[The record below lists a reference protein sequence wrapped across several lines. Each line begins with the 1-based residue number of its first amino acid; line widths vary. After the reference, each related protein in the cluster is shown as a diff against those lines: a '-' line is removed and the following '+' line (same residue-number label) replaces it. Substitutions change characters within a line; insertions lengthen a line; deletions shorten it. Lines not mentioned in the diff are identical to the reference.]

1 MSWFTD
7 IADRVQAFKAQNE
20 ADAKAGNAWYD
31 NVGDKINSAVDTVQ
45 EQAGLY
51 ADQATQAYNEFQDY
65 RADNKQKLQDGTSMY
80 HQAVNKAREYAD
92 SAVQAVQ
99 DAPANIQQYMSAEE
113 RAIRAEEERQMNY
126 FQVDA
131 GKQALTDQ
139 SAEMIPLSRAMSK
152 GYQSGMRPII
162 QDAAEKVVKVGQVEG
177 TKQFAPAGLVAGREN
192 MENFLAQH
200 MQLSRLPKSTHE
212 LQQLAVARKLGQQQ
226 TKRQFEVIDPAIHQA
241 TEDLGVNAA
250 RVKAGLPGQKAYM
263 QQVAANTMD
272 PVKVAAEKK
281 YWLDGMAQQKI
292 DSDNYFYN

>member
-7 IADRVQAFKAQNE
+7 ITDRVQAFKAQNE
-20 ADAKAGNAWYD
+20 ADAKAGNAWYH

-51 ADQATQAYNEFQDY
+51 ADQATQAYDEFQDY

-80 HQAVNKAREYAD
+80 HQAVNKAKEYAD

-113 RAIRAEEERQMNY
+113 RALRAEEERQMNY
-126 FQVDA
+126 FQVNPE
-131 GKQALTDQ
+131 KQGMTDQ
-139 SAEMIPLSRAMSK
+139 LLEVVAPLSGVLSK
-152 GYQSGMRPII
+152 GM
-162 QDAAEKVVKVGQVEG
+162 V
-177 TKQFAPAGLVAGREN
+177 APKAGLYNRSIHDVNKLYGQN
-192 MENFLAQH
+192 INKGV
-200 MQLSRLPKSTHE
+200 SLPASTDE
-212 LQQLAVARKLGQQQ
+212 LQQLAIARKLGQQQ
-226 TKRQFEVIDPAIHQA
+226 TNRQFALDDIERQANIDYGIN
-241 TEDLGVNAA
+241 TA
-250 RVKAGLPGQKAYM
+250 RVKAGLGQQRIDM

-272 PVKVAAEKK
+272 PAKVAAEKK

>member
-45 EQAGLY
+45 KQAGLY

-80 HQAVNKAREYAD
+80 HQAVNKAKEYAD

-126 FQVDA
+126 FQA
-131 GKQALTDQ
+131 NPEKQGMTDQ
-139 SAEMIPLSRAMSK
+139 TFEVVAPLRGVLSK
-152 GYQSGMRPII
+152 GMVAPKAGLYDRSIH
-162 QDAAEKVVKVGQVEG
+162 DVNKLYGQNINKG
-177 TKQFAPAGLVAGREN
+177 ISLPAG
-192 MENFLAQH
+192 
-200 MQLSRLPKSTHE
+200 TDE

-226 TKRQFEVIDPAIHQA
+226 TNRQFALNDIERQANIDYGIN
-241 TEDLGVNAA
+241 GA
-250 RVKAGLPGQKAYM
+250 RVKAGLGQQRIDM

-272 PVKVAAEKK
+272 PAKVAAEKK

>member
-7 IADRVQAFKAQNE
+7 ITDRVQAFKAQNE

-45 EQAGLY
+45 KQAGLY

-80 HQAVNKAREYAD
+80 HQAVNKAKEYAD

-126 FQVDA
+126 FQA
-131 GKQALTDQ
+131 NPEKQGMTDQ
-139 SAEMIPLSRAMSK
+139 TFEVVAPLRGVLSK
-152 GYQSGMRPII
+152 GM
-162 QDAAEKVVKVGQVEG
+162 V
-177 TKQFAPAGLVAGREN
+177 APKAGLYDRSIHDVNKLYGQNINKGVSLPASTDELRQI
-192 MENFLAQH
+192 A
-200 MQLSRLPKSTHE
+200 LS
-212 LQQLAVARKLGQQQ
+212 RKLGQQQ
-226 TKRQFEVIDPAIHQA
+226 TNRQFALDDIERQANIDYGI
-241 TEDLGVNAA
+241 NAA
-250 RVKAGLPGQKAYM
+250 RVKAGLGQQRIDM

-272 PVKVAAEKK
+272 PAKVAAEKK

>member
-7 IADRVQAFKAQNE
+7 ITDRVQAFKAQNE
-20 ADAKAGNAWYD
+20 ADAKAGNAWYH

-51 ADQATQAYNEFQDY
+51 ADQATQAYDEFQDY

-80 HQAVNKAREYAD
+80 HQAVNKAKEYAD

-113 RAIRAEEERQMNY
+113 RALRSAEEDKLNY
-126 FQVDA
+126 FQA
-131 GKQALTDQ
+131 NPEKQGMTDQ
-139 SAEMIPLSRAMSK
+139 LLEVVAPLSGVLSK
-152 GYQSGMRPII
+152 GM
-162 QDAAEKVVKVGQVEG
+162 V
-177 TKQFAPAGLVAGREN
+177 APKAGLYNRSIHDVNKLYGQN
-192 MENFLAQH
+192 INKGV
-200 MQLSRLPKSTHE
+200 SLPASTDE
-212 LQQLAVARKLGQQQ
+212 LQQLAIARKLGQQQ
-226 TKRQFEVIDPAIHQA
+226 TNRQFALDDIERQANIDYGIN
-241 TEDLGVNAA
+241 TA
-250 RVKAGLPGQKAYM
+250 RVKAGLGQQRIDM

-272 PVKVAAEKK
+272 PAKVAAEKK